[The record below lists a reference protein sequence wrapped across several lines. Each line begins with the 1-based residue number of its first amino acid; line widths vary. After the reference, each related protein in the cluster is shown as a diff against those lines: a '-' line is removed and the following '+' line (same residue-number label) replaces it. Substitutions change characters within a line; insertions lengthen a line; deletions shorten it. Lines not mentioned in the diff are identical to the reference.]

1 MPLTIGSNISALQT
15 QRGLNQASTALSR
28 ALNRLASGSRIT
40 TASDDAAGLS
50 VADQLRNKGRLYDT
64 ALRNI
69 NDGISVLSIVSDTLG
84 NQKSLVQRM
93 IELAEQSANGT
104 FSSAQRDTLSAEYRQ
119 LMQEFGRLGD
129 STFFNGR
136 SLMLGGRGSS
146 NPASLLLQLGIDG
159 GAASR
164 LGISLADTGT
174 LSGVIAESTTL
185 GSAVTSIPG
194 GMYESFDTLMTS
206 VQNRAVNLTVRD
218 STGVDREIVLAFDYQ
233 YSNGRYQA
241 RVFQRREDIGDPGY
255 EHFFEQYL
263 GSDPDSWYEMSA
275 TAVSVNSATGIASGT
290 GYLSATLNFS
300 NGTATGAL
308 SVDLRGLRFL
318 APSSAPPPVGTTN
331 RTSTDGITS
340 IEFTG
345 VENVSRSRVA
355 LDILRN
361 RLDQL
366 SLFQGNI
373 GANQSRLA
381 AALEVARA
389 SGENTKGA
397 ESRIRDTDVA
407 SDSAI
412 LVASQIRQSV
422 ATSVLAQANQQTR
435 LALDLLRF

>member
-69 NDGISVLSIVSDTLG
+69 NDGISVLSIISDTLG

-174 LSGVIAESTTL
+174 LSGVIAEYSAL
-185 GSAVTSIPG
+185 GSASSVVTG
-194 GMYESFDTLMTS
+194 AEYESFDALMDA
-206 VQNRAVNLTVRD
+206 VQNKAVNLTVKD
-218 STGVDREIVLAFDYQ
+218 SQGVDRDIVLAFRYQ
-233 YSNGRYQA
+233 YSNGTYEA
-241 RVFQRREDIGDPGY
+241 VVFQRRVDIGDPGY
-255 EHFFEQYL
+255 EHILEQAL
-263 GSDPDSWYEMSA
+263 SSDPDSWYAMSGV
-275 TAVSVNSATGIASGT
+275 AVSVNSATGIASGT
-290 GYLSATLNFS
+290 GTISVNLNFA

-318 APSSAPPPVGTTN
+318 SPISAPPPVGTTD
-331 RTSTDGITS
+331 RTSNDGITS

-345 VENVSRSRVA
+345 VENVSRSRAA

-373 GANQSRLA
+373 GANQSRLT

-422 ATSVLAQANQQTR
+422 ATSVLAQANQQTQ
-435 LALDLLRF
+435 LALSLLRF